1 MAQINPRQLE
11 AFYKVMKTGGVTEA
25 ANMMNVTQPAVS
37 RLIKDFEFA
46 LNLPLFERDGR
57 RLEPRQEA
65 SQLYREVERIFLGME
80 HVTQVADNIRQ
91 EKNRVLRL
99 GVAPG
104 LSQICADHVI
114 PTLLARYPG
123 LSLVMDV
130 ESTASITEMVLS
142 RQYDIGVISG
152 IPGNKA
158 LRAEKVHQSYAVA
171 VMEKSHPLADC
182 DSITLSDLIDYRV
195 LLPGRQTILRESLQ
209 KILSDTGITLPHI
222 LETSMKH
229 CCDLAA
235 AGLGV
240 GIVDAITARHSEE
253 RLVTLPFIP
262 MIEVGYFAISH
273 PKSGKSSLNT
283 ELLQLLITEANRFDK

>member
-25 ANMMNVTQPAVS
+25 AKMMNVTQPAVS
-37 RLIKDFEFA
+37 RLVKDFEFA
-46 LNLPLFERDGR
+46 INLPLFERDGR

-65 SQLYREVERIFLGME
+65 VELYREVERIFLGME
-80 HVTQVADNIRQ
+80 HVTQMADNIRQ

-104 LSQICADHVI
+104 LSQLCSDHVI
-114 PTLLARYPG
+114 PALLNHYPE

-130 ESTASITEMVLS
+130 ESTASITEMVLNQ
-142 RQYDIGVISG
+142 QYDIGVISG
-152 IPGNKA
+152 IPGHKG
-158 LRAEKVHQSYAVA
+158 LRAEKVHLSRAVA
-171 VMEKSHPLADC
+171 VMTPDHPLSEHR
-182 DSITLSDLIDYRV
+182 SISLENLTEQRV

-209 KILSDTGITLPHI
+209 KILSDSGISLLHT

-235 AGLGV
+235 AGMGV
-240 GIVDAITARHSEE
+240 GIVDEITAHHARES
-253 RLVTLPFIP
+253 LVMVPFVPAID
-262 MIEVGYFAISH
+262 VGYFAISH
-273 PKSGKSSLNT
+273 PKSAKSALNN
-283 ELLQLLITEANRFDK
+283 ELLQLLTSEIRKFNK